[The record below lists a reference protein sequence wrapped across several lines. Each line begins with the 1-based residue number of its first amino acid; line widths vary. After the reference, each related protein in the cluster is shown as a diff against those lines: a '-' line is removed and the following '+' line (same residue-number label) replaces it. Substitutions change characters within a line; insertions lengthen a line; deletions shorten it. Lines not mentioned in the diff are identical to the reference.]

1 MIGVG
6 GALLA
11 VLPGPASAMP
21 VLLAGLAGLGVLG
34 GLIAGRAAVE
44 PTSCAAA
51 AHPPGS
57 RV

>member
-1 MIGVG
+1 
-6 GALLA
+6 
-11 VLPGPASAMP
+11 MP

-34 GLIAGRAAVE
+34 GMVAGRAAVE

-51 AHPPGS
+51 AQPPGS